1 MIICVD
7 FDGTMVNHTYPDTG
21 EAVPGAVEW
30 CKKLVKEGCHLI
42 LWTMRSGKTLQD
54 AVDFF
59 VNNDIDLL
67 SVGINP
73 MQHRWTTSRKC
84 YANLYIDDAA
94 LGCPLIQV
102 EGWDRPCVDWET
114 VGPMVMQIIEDTE
127 IREAKE
133 REDILRS
140 LLESHNK

>member
-7 FDGTMVNHTYPDTG
+7 FDGTMVNHEYPETG
-21 EAVPGAVEW
+21 EAAPGAVEW
-30 CKKLVKEGCHLI
+30 CKKLVDAGCHLI

-59 VNNDIDLL
+59 NNNGIELL

-94 LGCPLIQV
+94 LGCPLIHV
-102 EGWDRPCVDWET
+102 KGWDRPCVDWET
-114 VGPMVMQIIEDTE
+114 VGPMVMQIMKETE
-127 IREAKE
+127 ERENKE
-133 REDILRS
+133 REMVLKG
-140 LLESHNK
+140 LERLEK